1 VKIDNVCIFGG
12 SGFVGRHLANRLT
25 DLEIQLRVPTRNYE
39 RAKDVLVI
47 PTVDLVEVTDYDD
60 DQLDRLLI
68 GMDAVINL
76 VGVLHGDFHK
86 AHVEMPQK
94 ITAACVR
101 NGIARILHM
110 SALNAG
116 PNQPSAY
123 LRSKAEGEQVVMT
136 SRLIA
141 SSFRPSVIFGP
152 GDSSINLFARLGR
165 LPVLPL
171 ALPNAKFQ
179 PIFVENV
186 VQAFT
191 LSLDDPKT
199 FGQSYDLCGPRCY
212 SLRELVEYS
221 AHITGHDPAIIPLGD
236 RLSHLEAAVAEI
248 LPGKLM
254 SVDNYFSM
262 KIDNVCDCARPSS
275 LTEVWGIQP
284 TALEEVAPLYL
295 AHQNPRERLD
305 HLRHWSAGR

>member
-1 VKIDNVCIFGG
+1 
-12 SGFVGRHLANRLT
+12 
-25 DLEIQLRVPTRNYE
+25 
-39 RAKDVLVI
+39 
-47 PTVDLVEVTDYDD
+47 
-60 DQLDRLLI
+60 
-68 GMDAVINL
+68 
-76 VGVLHGDFHK
+76 
-86 AHVEMPQK
+86 MPQK
-94 ITAACVR
+94 IVAACLR
-101 NGIARILHM
+101 NGIGRILHM
-110 SALNAG
+110 SALHAG
-116 PNQPSAY
+116 LDQPSAY
-123 LRSKAEGEQVVMT
+123 LRSKAEGERIVMT
-136 SRLIA
+136 SGLA
-141 SSFRPSVIFGP
+141 ATSFRPSVTFGP

-171 ALPNAKFQ
+171 ALPEAKFQ

-186 VQAFT
+186 VQAFM

-221 AHITGHDPAIIPLGD
+221 AHVTGHDPAIIGLSDG
-236 RLSHLEAAVAEI
+236 LSHLEAAVMEI

-254 SVDNYFSM
+254 SVDNYYSM
-262 KIDNVCDCARPSS
+262 KIDNVCDRTKPSN

-284 TALEEVAPLYL
+284 TSLEEVAPLYL

>member
-1 VKIDNVCIFGG
+1 
-12 SGFVGRHLANRLT
+12 
-25 DLEIQLRVPTRNYE
+25 
-39 RAKDVLVI
+39 
-47 PTVDLVEVTDYDD
+47 
-60 DQLDRLLI
+60 
-68 GMDAVINL
+68 
-76 VGVLHGDFHK
+76 
-86 AHVEMPQK
+86 
-94 ITAACVR
+94 
-101 NGIARILHM
+101 
-110 SALNAG
+110 
-116 PNQPSAY
+116 
-123 LRSKAEGEQVVMT
+123 
-136 SRLIA
+136 
-141 SSFRPSVIFGP
+141 
-152 GDSSINLFARLGR
+152 
-165 LPVLPL
+165 
-171 ALPNAKFQ
+171 LPNAKFQ

-254 SVDNYFSM
+254 SVDNYYSM
-262 KIDNVCDCARPSS
+262 KIDNVCDCNKPSN

-284 TALEEVAPLYL
+284 TPLEEVAPLYL

>member
-1 VKIDNVCIFGG
+1 MIINSVCIFGG
-12 SGFVGRHLANRLT
+12 SGFIGRHLANLLT
-25 DLEIQLRVPTRNYE
+25 NQEIQLRVPTRNYE
-39 RAKDVLVI
+39 RAKEVLVV
-47 PTVDLVEVTDYDD
+47 PTVDLVEVTHYDD
-60 DQLDRLLI
+60 DQLDQLLM

-76 VGVLHGDFHK
+76 IGVLHGDFHQ

-94 ITAACVR
+94 IVAACLR
-101 NGIARILHM
+101 NGIGRILHM
-110 SALNAG
+110 SALHAG
-116 PNQPSAY
+116 LDQPSAY
-123 LRSKAEGEQVVMT
+123 LRSKAEGERIVMT
-136 SRLIA
+136 SGLTA
-141 SSFRPSVIFGP
+141 TSFRPSVTFGP

-171 ALPNAKFQ
+171 ALPEAKFQ

-199 FGQSYDLCGPRCY
+199 FGQSYDLCGPKCY

-221 AHITGHDPAIIPLGD
+221 AHVTGHDPAIIGLSDG
-236 RLSHLEAAVAEI
+236 LSHLEAAVMEI

-254 SVDNYFSM
+254 SVDNYYSM
-262 KIDNVCDCARPSS
+262 KIDNVCDCTKPSN
-275 LTEVWGIQP
+275 LTEVWGIEP